1 MAMETREHISQD
13 LASYASRL
21 RFPGDV
27 EKAFRSYHARNSV
40 VLVRFAV
47 ILTIVL
53 YGLFG
58 ILDIYAAPLSKH
70 VIWFIRFA
78 VVIPAL
84 LAVLLFSI
92 HPYFRRVLQPIMVLV
107 VLIGGG
113 GILAMIELAARR
125 ELGYQTYYAG
135 LMLVIIATHS
145 IYRLRFFYATL
156 SSILVVVG
164 YELIAMFHQKLFVSD
179 AETALFISNNFFFIS
194 SMILGMATSYSLEFY
209 IRRVFA
215 QRIRLAEEQEKS
227 DRLLLNILPR
237 EIAATLKEQE
247 SVIADHYDVASILFA
262 DVANFT
268 PMCACMKP
276 IETVELLNEVFSH
289 FDTLVERYD
298 LEKIKTIGDCY
309 MVAAGVPRHRP
320 DHAHVLA
327 RMGLD
332 ILKYVRERRFDGGKT
347 VSFRIGINSGPVVAG
362 VIGRKKFIYDLWGD
376 TVNVAS
382 RMEFHGVSGTIQIAP
397 NTYQLIKDDFVCER
411 RGTITVKG
419 KGEMPVWHVI
429 SEKLL

>member
-1 MAMETREHISQD
+1 METREHTFHD
-13 LASYASRL
+13 LANYAFRL

-27 EKAFRSYHARNSV
+27 EKAFRSYHSRNSL
-40 VLVRFAV
+40 VLVRTAI
-47 ILTIVL
+47 ILSIVL

-70 VIWFIRFA
+70 AIWFIRFG
-78 VVIPAL
+78 VVIPVFL
-84 LAVLLFSI
+84 GVLVFSF
-92 HPYFRRVLQPIMVLV
+92 HPYFLRVLQPMMILV
-107 VLIGGG
+107 VLTGGA
-113 GILAMIELAARR
+113 GILVMIDIIESNM

-135 LMLVIIATHS
+135 LMLVIMAAHT
-145 IYRLRFFYATL
+145 IYRLKFAYATL
-156 SSILVVVG
+156 SSVLVMTG
-164 YELIAMFHQKLFVSD
+164 YELIAIFHQNLLVS
-179 AETALFISNNFFFIS
+179 EGGTSLFISNNFFFLS

-247 SVIADHYDVASILFA
+247 IAIADHYDDASILFA

-268 PMCACMKP
+268 PMSASMKP
-276 IETVELLNEVFSH
+276 NEIVGLLNEVFSY

-298 LEKIKTIGDCY
+298 IEKIKTIGDCY

-320 DHAHVLA
+320 DHAQALV

-332 ILKYVRERRFDGGKT
+332 ILKYVGERRFNGGTT

-382 RMEFHGVSGTIQIAP
+382 RMEFHGVSGSIQIAP
-397 NTYQLIKDDFVCER
+397 NTYELIKNDFVCEP

-429 SEKLL
+429 SEKLR

>member
-1 MAMETREHISQD
+1 METRAHRFQD
-13 LASYASRL
+13 LANYASRL

-27 EKAFRSYHARNSV
+27 EQTFRNYHARNSL
-40 VLVRFAV
+40 VLVRFA
-47 ILTIVL
+47 IMLTLIL

-58 ILDIYAAPLSKH
+58 VLDIYAAPLTTH
-70 VIWFIRFA
+70 AIWFIRFG

-84 LAVLLFSI
+84 LAVLFFSF
-92 HPYFRRVLQPIMVLV
+92 HRYFLRVLQPMMILV
-107 VLIGGG
+107 ALIGGG
-113 GILAMIELAARR
+113 GILAMIELVSRR

-135 LMLVIIATHS
+135 LVLVIIATHS
-145 IYRLRFFYATL
+145 IYRLRFANATL
-156 SSILVVVG
+156 SSILVVAG
-164 YELIAMFHQKLFVSD
+164 YELIATLHQKLFVSK
-179 AETALFISNNFFFIS
+179 AALTLFLSNNFFFIS

-215 QRIRLAEEQEKS
+215 QRIRLAQEQEKS

-237 EIAATLKEQE
+237 EVAAVLKEQE
-247 SVIADHYDVASILFA
+247 SVIADHYDAASILFA

-268 PMCACMKP
+268 PMCAYMKP
-276 IETVELLNEVFSH
+276 IETVQLLNEVFSH

-309 MVAAGVPRHRP
+309 MVAAGVPRHRH
-320 DHAHVLA
+320 DHAQILA

-332 ILKYVRERRFDGGKT
+332 ILKFVGERRFNGGT
-347 VSFRIGINSGPVVAG
+347 TISFRIGINSGPVVAG

-382 RMEFHGVSGTIQIAP
+382 RMEFHGVSGSIQIAP
-397 NTYQLIKDDFVCER
+397 NTYELIKNDFVCEP
-411 RGTITVKG
+411 RGTIMVKG
-419 KGEMPVWHVI
+419 RGEMPVWHVI
-429 SEKLL
+429 SERLS